1 MRRALQWIIGVLAAA
16 FLGSAVVGAILGG
29 GILHLPRRALDVT
42 LIAHA
47 NEVFARDGAICQEFE
62 VSAQDGVILRGWK
75 VQARSPNGD
84 WVMLFHGQSDNR
96 VGTTSYADFLLRGG
110 YSVVMMDA
118 RAHGASGGAM
128 ATYGWKERRDTKSIV
143 AALYASENPR
153 RLFAL
158 GESMGAA
165 IALQSAAVEPRISAV
180 VAEAS
185 FSNLRE
191 VTYDY
196 AGLQLSPWLGKTL
209 FRPATI
215 VALRAAEKEGGFH
228 TDDVSPEQAVSER
241 AFPVLL
247 ICGTLDRGFPAAT
260 RAKFFEQQ
268 RDQRNYGWFREHNTR
283 ALTERTPQN
292 SGAVSSRSLQHIVK
306 KSHRATRARR
316 TG

>member
-1 MRRALQWIIGVLAAA
+1 MRRALQWIVGLLAVA
-16 FLGSAVVGAILGG
+16 FFGSAVVGAILGG
-29 GILHLPRRALDVT
+29 GILHPARRALDAA
-42 LIAHA
+42 LIAQA
-47 NEVFARDGAICQEFE
+47 SNVFARDSALCQE
-62 VSAQDGVILRGWK
+62 VDVPAQDGVILRGWK

-96 VGTTSYADFLLRGG
+96 VGTISYADFLLGAG

-128 ATYGWKERRDTKSIV
+128 ATYGWKERWDTKSIV
-143 AALYASENPR
+143 AALYATENPR

-196 AGLQLSPWLGKTL
+196 AGLQFSPWLGKTL

-215 VALRAAEKEGGFH
+215 VALRAAEK
-228 TDDVSPEQAVSER
+228 
-241 AFPVLL
+241 
-247 ICGTLDRGFPAAT
+247 RG
-260 RAKFFEQQ
+260 RI
-268 RDQRNYGWFREHNTR
+268 
-283 ALTERTPQN
+283 
-292 SGAVSSRSLQHIVK
+292 SRWRCI
-306 KSHRATRARR
+306 A
-316 TG
+316 

>member
-1 MRRALQWIIGVLAAA
+1 MRRALQWIIGVLAAV
-16 FLGSAVVGAILGG
+16 FLGSAIVGAILGG
-29 GILHLPRRALDVT
+29 GILHPARRALDAA
-42 LIAHA
+42 LIAQA
-47 NEVFARDGAICQEFE
+47 NDVFGRDGALCQEFD
-62 VSAQDGVILRGWK
+62 VPAQDGVILRGWK
-75 VQARSPNGD
+75 VHAESPNGD

-96 VGTTSYADFLLRGG
+96 VGTISYADFLLRAG

-118 RAHGASGGAM
+118 RAHGASGGTM
-128 ATYGWKERRDTKSIV
+128 ATYGWNERWDTKSIV
-143 AALYASENPR
+143 AALYATENPR

-196 AGLQLSPWLGKTL
+196 AGLQFSPWLGRTL

-215 VALRAAEKEGGFH
+215 VALRAAEKEGGFRA
-228 TDDVSPEQAVSER
+228 DDVSPEQVVSER

-247 ICGTLDRGFPAAT
+247 ICGTLDHRIPCRHARRIFRAAT
-260 RAKFFEQQ
+260 GPKKLWVVRGAQHTGAYGTDRAEFKRRVLAF
-268 RDQRNYGWFREHNTR
+268 
-283 ALTERTPQN
+283 L
-292 SGAVSSRSLQHIVK
+292 AVYR
-306 KSHRATRARR
+306 
-316 TG
+316 

>member
-1 MRRALQWIIGVLAAA
+1 MRRALQWIIGLLAAA
-16 FLGSAVVGAILGG
+16 FFGSAIAGAMLGG
-29 GILHLPRRALDVT
+29 GILHPARRTLDAA
-42 LIAHA
+42 LIAQA
-47 NEVFARDGAICQEFE
+47 NDVFARDGAICQEFD

-75 VQARSPNGD
+75 VHAKSPNGD

-96 VGTTSYADFLLRGG
+96 VGTISYANFLLRAG

-118 RAHGASGGAM
+118 RAQGASGGAM
-128 ATYGWKERRDTKSIV
+128 ATYGWKERWDTKSIV
-143 AALYASENPR
+143 AALYATENPR

-158 GESMGAA
+158 GESMGGA

-196 AGLQLSPWLGKTL
+196 AGLQFNPWLGKTL

-215 VALRAAEKEGGFH
+215 IALRTAEKEGGFRA
-228 TDDVSPEQAVSER
+228 DDVSPEQAVSKR

-247 ICGTLDRGFPAAT
+247 ICGTLDRRIPCRHARRIFRAAT
-260 RAKFFEQQ
+260 GPKELWVVREAQHTGAYGTDPAEFRRRVIAFF
-268 RDQRNYGWFREHNTR
+268 
-283 ALTERTPQN
+283 ALYR
-292 SGAVSSRSLQHIVK
+292 
-306 KSHRATRARR
+306 
-316 TG
+316 

>member
-1 MRRALQWIIGVLAAA
+1 MRRAFHWIVGLLAIA
-16 FLGSAVVGAILGG
+16 FLGSAIAGAILGG
-29 GILHLPRRALDVT
+29 GILHPARRALDGA
-42 LIAHA
+42 LIAQA
-47 NEVFARDGAICQEFE
+47 NDVFARDGAVCQEFD

-75 VQARSPNGD
+75 ARAKSPNGH
-84 WVMLFHGQSDNR
+84 WVMLFHGHSDNR
-96 VGTTSYADFLLRGG
+96 VGTISYADFLLRAG

-118 RAHGASGGAM
+118 RAHGASGGTM
-128 ATYGWKERRDTKSIV
+128 ATYGWKERWDTKSIV
-143 AALYASENPR
+143 AALYDTENPR

-196 AGLQLSPWLGKTL
+196 AGLQFSPWLGKTL

-215 VALRAAEKEGGFH
+215 VALRAAEKEGGFRGH
-228 TDDVSPEQAVSER
+228 DVSPEEAVSDR

-247 ICGTLDRGFPAAT
+247 ICGTLDRRIPCRHARRIFRAAT
-260 RAKFFEQQ
+260 GPKKLWVVRGAQHTGAYGIDPAEFKRRVLVFFAAY
-268 RDQRNYGWFREHNTR
+268 R
-283 ALTERTPQN
+283 
-292 SGAVSSRSLQHIVK
+292 
-306 KSHRATRARR
+306 
-316 TG
+316 

>member
-1 MRRALQWIIGVLAAA
+1 MKRALQWIVGLLAAA
-16 FLGSAVVGAILGG
+16 FLGSAIVGAILGG
-29 GILHLPRRALDVT
+29 GILHPARRALDAA
-42 LIAHA
+42 LIAQA
-47 NEVFARDGAICQEFE
+47 NDVFARDGAVCQEFD
-62 VSAQDGVILRGWK
+62 VSAQDGVILRGWRVRAK
-75 VQARSPNGD
+75 FPNGD

-96 VGTTSYADFLLRGG
+96 VGTISYADFLLRAG

-128 ATYGWKERRDTKSIV
+128 ATYGWKERWDTKSIV
-143 AALYASENPR
+143 AALYATEKPR

-158 GESMGAA
+158 GESMGGA
-165 IALQSAAVEPRISAV
+165 IALQSAAAEPRISAV

-215 VALRAAEKEGGFH
+215 VALRAGEKEGGFRA
-228 TDDVSPEQAVSER
+228 DDVSPEQAVSER

-247 ICGTLDRGFPAAT
+247 ICGTLDRRIPCRHARSILASASGP
-260 RAKFFEQQ
+260 RQI
-268 RDQRNYGWFREHNTR
+268 WIV
-283 ALTERTPQN
+283 
-292 SGAVSSRSLQHIVK
+292 SGAGHTG
-306 KSHRATRARR
+306 AYGAEPAEFERR
-316 TG
+316 VLAFFAAYR

>member
-1 MRRALQWIIGVLAAA
+1 MRRALQWSIGLLAIA
-16 FLGSAVVGAILGG
+16 FLGSGAVGAMLGG
-29 GILHLPRRALDVT
+29 GILHPARRVLDAA
-42 LIAHA
+42 LIAQA
-47 NEVFARDGAICQEFE
+47 NDVFARDGAVCQEFD
-62 VSAQDGVILRGWK
+62 VPAQDGVILRDWK
-75 VQARSPNGD
+75 VHGKSPNGD
-84 WVMLFHGQSDNR
+84 WVMLFHGQGDNR
-96 VGTTSYADFLLRGG
+96 VGTISYADFLLRSG

-118 RAHGASGGAM
+118 RAQGASGGMM
-128 ATYGWKERRDTKSIV
+128 ATYGWKERWDTKSIV

-196 AGLQLSPWLGKTL
+196 AGLQFSPWLGKTL

-215 VALRAAEKEGGFH
+215 IALRAAEKEGGFRA
-228 TDDVSPEQAVSER
+228 DDVSPERAVAER

-247 ICGTLDRGFPAAT
+247 ICGTLDRRIPCRHARRIFRAAT
-260 RAKFFEQQ
+260 GPKELWVVRGARHTGAYGTDPAEFKRRVLAFF
-268 RDQRNYGWFREHNTR
+268 RLYR
-283 ALTERTPQN
+283 
-292 SGAVSSRSLQHIVK
+292 
-306 KSHRATRARR
+306 
-316 TG
+316 

>member
-1 MRRALQWIIGVLAAA
+1 MRRALQWIIGLLATA
-16 FLGSAVVGAILGG
+16 FLGSVVVGAILGG
-29 GILHLPRRALDVT
+29 GILHPARRALDGT
-42 LIAHA
+42 LIAQA
-47 NEVFARDGAICQEFE
+47 NDVFARDGAVCQEFD

-75 VQARSPNGD
+75 VHAKSPNGD

-96 VGTTSYADFLLRGG
+96 VGTISYADFLLRAG
-110 YSVVMMDA
+110 YSLVMMDA

-128 ATYGWKERRDTKSIV
+128 ATYGWKERWDTKRII
-143 AALYASENPR
+143 AALYTTEDPR

-158 GESMGAA
+158 GESMGSA

-215 VALRAAEKEGGFH
+215 IAIRVAEEEGGFH
-228 TDDVSPEQAVSER
+228 ADDVSPERAVSER
-241 AFPVLL
+241 AVPVLL
-247 ICGTLDRGFPAAT
+247 ICGTLDRRIPC
-260 RAKFFEQQ
+260 R
-268 RDQRNYGWFREHNTR
+268 H
-283 ALTERTPQN
+283 
-292 SGAVSSRSLQHIVK
+292 
-306 KSHRATRARR
+306 ARR
-316 TG
+316 IFRAAMGPKELWVVRGALHTGAYGTDPAEFRRRVLSFFAAYR

>member
-1 MRRALQWIIGVLAAA
+1 MRRALQWIIGVLAAV
-16 FLGSAVVGAILGG
+16 FLGSAIVGAILGG
-29 GILHLPRRALDVT
+29 GILHPARRALDAA
-42 LIAHA
+42 LIAQA
-47 NEVFARDGAICQEFE
+47 NDVFGRDGALCQEFD
-62 VSAQDGVILRGWK
+62 VPAQDGVILRGWK
-75 VQARSPNGD
+75 VHAESPNGD

-96 VGTTSYADFLLRGG
+96 VGTISYADFLLRAG

-118 RAHGASGGAM
+118 RAHSASGGTM
-128 ATYGWKERRDTKSIV
+128 ATYGWNERWDTKSIV
-143 AALYASENPR
+143 AALYATENPR

-196 AGLQLSPWLGKTL
+196 AGLQFSPWLGRTL

-215 VALRAAEKEGGFH
+215 VALRAAEKEGGFRA
-228 TDDVSPEQAVSER
+228 DDVSPEQAVSER

-247 ICGTLDRGFPAAT
+247 ICGTLDRRIPCRHARRIFRAAT
-260 RAKFFEQQ
+260 GPKKLWVVRGAQHTGAYGTDRAEFKRRVLAFFAAC
-268 RDQRNYGWFREHNTR
+268 R
-283 ALTERTPQN
+283 
-292 SGAVSSRSLQHIVK
+292 
-306 KSHRATRARR
+306 
-316 TG
+316 